1 MYLCGMILE
10 PTFLQLTLMYGSLKT
25 LGFLLGL
32 SLLTGVYCSKSNNN
46 PAPVGQVPLRDSV
59 VAGNLQLPW
68 EILWGP
74 DDHIWMTERGGRIS
88 RFDPQTGNRSTLITI
103 SDVVSNGEGGL
114 LGMALHPSF
123 SSTPYVYVIYNYMN
137 GGNYREKLVRY
148 TYNSSNQTLG
158 NPATLLDDIAAA
170 GIHNG
175 SRLLIVGDKLFIST
189 GDASN
194 TSLAQ
199 TISSP
204 NGKILRL
211 NLDGSIPADN
221 PQPGN
226 PYWSWGHRNPQGL
239 VYANGR
245 LYSSEHGPSS
255 NDEINIIEKGRNY
268 GWPNVEG
275 FCDESSESSFC
286 SSQNVAEPIIAWTPT
301 IATAGLDYYQHD
313 LIPQWKNSLLLAT
326 LKNQRLYQLKLNA
339 TGSAIDSSATY
350 LNGNYGRL
358 RDICISPAGKVY
370 VCTSNGGNND
380 VLVEVGPKKN

>member
-1 MYLCGMILE
+1 MILE
-10 PTFLQLTLMYGSLKT
+10 PTFLQLTLMHSPLKT

-32 SLLTGVYCSKSNNN
+32 SLLTGIYCSKSNNN

-59 VAGNLQLPW
+59 VAGNLQFPW

-148 TYNSSNQTLG
+148 TYNTSSQTLG
-158 NPATLLDDIAAA
+158 SPATLLDDIAAA
-170 GIHNG
+170 SIHNG

-286 SSQNVAEPIIAWTPT
+286 SSQQVAEPIIAWTPT
-301 IATAGLDYYQHD
+301 IATAGLDYYQYD

-326 LKNQRLYQLKLNA
+326 LKNQRLYQLKLNT
-339 TGSAIDSSATY
+339 TGNAIDSSATY
-350 LNGNYGRL
+350 LNGTYGRL

>member
-1 MYLCGMILE
+1 MHS
-10 PTFLQLTLMYGSLKT
+10 SLKT

-148 TYNSSNQTLG
+148 TYNSSAQTLG
-158 NPATLLDDIAAA
+158 SPAILLDQIAAA
-170 GIHNG
+170 STHNG

-370 VCTSNGGNND
+370 VCTSNGGNAD

>member
-1 MYLCGMILE
+1 MILE
-10 PTFLQLTLMYGSLKT
+10 PTFLQLTLMYSSLKT

-88 RFDPQTGNRSTLITI
+88 RFNPQTGNRSTLITI

-148 TYNSSNQTLG
+148 SYNSSSQTLG
-158 NPATLLDDIAAA
+158 SPATLLDDIAAA
-170 GIHNG
+170 SIHNG

-275 FCDESSESSFC
+275 FCDESGESSFC

-339 TGSAIDSSATY
+339 TGNAIDSSATY
-350 LNGNYGRL
+350 LNGTYGRL
-358 RDICISPAGKVY
+358 RDICISPSGKVY
-370 VCTSNGGNND
+370 VCSSNGGNSD